1 LNKPFQM
8 KLEEKKKRKRESEAM
23 GEKVSQKKG

>member
-1 LNKPFQM
+1 MEQVYKPFQM

-23 GEKVSQKKG
+23 GEKVSQ